1 MTEQLISN
9 RHQYK
14 DLNSSLLKLSNT
26 ERTPLL
32 KTLLQTDLFYLLR
45 YGLNRPDTDNDFI
58 FDRCREVQAS
68 PNGHLDLWAR
78 EHYKSTVITLA
89 LTIQD
94 ILNDPEITIGIFSFN
109 QSTAG
114 AFLRQIMVE
123 LQENEMLK
131 EIFPDVL
138 WADPKK
144 QAPVWSEKSGLIVKR
159 KSRPKESTV
168 EAHGLVDGQPTSK
181 HFKLMIYDDVVT
193 RESVSTPDQI
203 NKTTTAWEL
212 SINLAAEGGA
222 KRYIGTRYH
231 ANDTYAEMIRRG
243 VAKPRI
249 YAATKNGDPAGEPV
263 LMKAESLAEKRVA
276 MGPYTFACQMLQ
288 NPLADE
294 VQGFKPKWINYYRDD
309 RGTEAM
315 NKYIVVDPASSKK
328 KRSDYTAMFVIGCAA
343 DNNFYVLDMVRDRL
357 NLTERTDAVFALHKR
372 WKPQNVGY
380 ERYGMMGD
388 IEHIKERQANE
399 KYHFPITELGG
410 KMAKEDRIRRLI
422 PVFEQ
427 GRMFLPVEMSKTD
440 YEGKTI
446 DLINAFVNDEY
457 AAFPVAAHD
466 DMLDALSRLMDKDL
480 NVRWPVAATDA
491 KNIDRYARRPN
502 KNRGSAWAA

>member
-1 MTEQLISN
+1 MEKLLSS
-9 RHQYK
+9 RHQYSG
-14 DLNSSLLKLSNT
+14 LNSSLLKLPTT
-26 ERTPLL
+26 ERNGLL
-32 KTLLQTDLFYLLR
+32 KTLLQNDLFYLLR
-45 YGLNRPDTDNDFI
+45 YGLNRPDTDSDFI
-58 FDRCREVQAS
+58 FERCREVQAA

-114 AFLRQIMVE
+114 AFLRQLMVE
-123 LQENEMLK
+123 FEENEMLK
-131 EIFPDVL
+131 EIFPDIL
-138 WADPKK
+138 WEEPKK
-144 QAPVWSEKSGLIVKR
+144 QAPVWSEKNGLVVKR

-193 RESVSTPDQI
+193 RESVATPDQI
-203 NKTTTAWEL
+203 KKTTDAWEL
-212 SINLAAEGGA
+212 SINLGAEGGQE
-222 KRYIGTRYH
+222 RYIGTRYH
-231 ANDTYAEMIRRG
+231 ANDTYSEILKRKVAE
-243 VAKPRI
+243 PRI
-249 YAATKNGDPAGEPV
+249 YAATKNGDPTGDPV
-263 LMKAESLAEKRVA
+263 LMTPKSLAKKRVA

-294 VQGFKPKWINYYRDD
+294 VQGFKPKWLNYYRND
-309 RGTEAM
+309 RGTDAM

-328 KRSDYTAMFVIGCAA
+328 KRSDYTAMFVIGAA
-343 DNNFYVLDMVRDRL
+343 SDNNFYVLDVIRDRL
-357 NLTERTDAVFALHKR
+357 NLTERADALFALHKR
-372 WKPQNVGY
+372 WKPQGVGY

-388 IEHIKERQANE
+388 IEHIKERQENE
-399 KYHFPITELGG
+399 KYRFPITELAG

-427 GRMFLPVEMSKTD
+427 GRLFLPVEMTKVD
-440 YEGKTI
+440 YEGNKV
-446 DLINAFVNDEY
+446 DLINVFVNEEY
-457 AAFPVAAHD
+457 AAFPVASHD

-480 NVRWPVAATDA
+480 NVRFPQSAMDS
-491 KNIDRYARRPN
+491 KKIDRYARRRN
-502 KNRGSAWAA
+502 TNRGSAWAA